1 MYRKSLIKKIK
12 VYLKFY
18 DVTAWL
24 KNNCNIHIPNISKCL
39 ILFLM
44 FACNNFPFH
53 AFLTMDFNRSVGKSC
68 CSTGFSCAFSWLWT
82 ETMFFELPVLIPLV
96 LYLIRSV
103 SAENSLNCI
112 SRFRFKCSLN
122 YQRINMTLIE
132 SIYDS
137 WLWSH

>member
-24 KNNCNIHIPNISKCL
+24 KNNCNIHIPNISRCL

-53 AFLTMDFNRSVGKSC
+53 AFLTMIYWTSTEVLVNLAVPLDSAVPSLDFEQKQY
-68 CSTGFSCAFSWLWT
+68 F
-82 ETMFFELPVLIPLV
+82 
-96 LYLIRSV
+96 
-103 SAENSLNCI
+103 LN
-112 SRFRFKCSLN
+112 FRF
-122 YQRINMTLIE
+122 
-132 SIYDS
+132 
-137 WLWSH
+137 